1 MKAFRHFMFRDLLAG
16 ILSFLI
22 VPFMIDFN
30 SSGTLTAAGA
40 APGTEFVKL
49 NDLDVRVEWTPLFR
63 LWWPN
68 VI

>member
-40 APGTEFVKL
+40 APGAEFVKL
-49 NDLDVRVEWTPLFR
+49 NDLDVRVE
-63 LWWPN
+63 
-68 VI
+68 